1 MENTPGPAVPT
12 AHWETHSDRHVAG
25 RTKGGRS
32 HVRRGMID
40 GVESARESLLRRL
53 PSVDH
58 LLQQATIAPLCD
70 EYPREQVKRA
80 TQEVLAE
87 RRAALMTDQ
96 SIDVDPPRLALAI
109 RERLQQR
116 RQPSLRR
123 VINAT
128 GIVLHTGLGRAPL
141 AQEAVDAI
149 MQVALGYCNLEFDL
163 AGGDRGDRHSHV
175 RDLLC
180 ELTGAADALVVN
192 NNAAATW
199 LALNS
204 LAKGR
209 EVVISRGELVEI
221 GGSYRMPD
229 VMTAAGCRMVEVGT
243 TNRTHLH
250 DYERALSADTAA
262 IVRVHTSNY
271 RVQGFTARPALGDLV
286 ARVRQANAAAGGG
299 ASGSAGTRLPIRLI
313 DDLGSGLLD
322 RGIARSVSAAGGPE
336 WDEPAVRDSVAAGA
350 DLVLFSGDK
359 LLGGPQAGII
369 VGGVEPLGQLR
380 RNPLMRTVRPG
391 KLCLAALEATLRLY
405 RDPQR
410 LIQSIPALRMLAA
423 PVEQLDPVAI
433 ALAGQCRE
441 ALPDAIVELQSEK
454 SFAGGGALPT
464 LEFPTRV
471 VAIRSPRHS
480 AAELAQSL
488 RRRDVPVIGRVQ
500 HEAVCLDC
508 RTIHVDEVAEIGAAL
523 ADVGST

>member
-1 MENTPGPAVPT
+1 
-12 AHWETHSDRHVAG
+12 
-25 RTKGGRS
+25 
-32 HVRRGMID
+32 MID

-58 LLQQATIAPLCD
+58 LLQQATIAPLSD

-87 RRAALMTDQ
+87 RRAALMTGE

-149 MQVALGYCNLEFDL
+149 MQVALGYCNLEMDL

-204 LAKGR
+204 LAAGR

-229 VMTAAGCRMVEVGT
+229 VMASAGCRMVEVGT
-243 TNRTHLH
+243 TNRTHLL
-250 DYERALSADTAA
+250 DYERALNAETAA

-271 RVQGFTARPALGDLV
+271 RVQGFTARPALEDLV
-286 ARVRQANAAAGGG
+286 ARVGQANAAGGG

-322 RGIARSVSAAGGPE
+322 CGIAKQVSAGGGPE

-369 VGGVEPLGQLR
+369 VGAVEPIERLR

-410 LIQSIPALRMLAA
+410 LIQSIPTLRMLAA
-423 PVEQLDPVAI
+423 PVEQLDLLATE
-433 ALAGQCRE
+433 LAGQCRE
-441 ALPDAIVELQSEK
+441 ALPDSHVELRSES

-464 LEFPTRV
+464 LEFPTRI
-471 VAIRSPRHS
+471 VAIRSPRYS
-480 AAELAQSL
+480 AADLAQSL
-488 RRRDVPVIGRVQ
+488 RRRDVPVIVRVQ

-508 RTIHVDEVAEIGAAL
+508 RTIHADEVEEIGAAL
-523 ADVGST
+523 ADVGFI